1 MAVHWTKSEK
11 VKVPEADFK
20 SYSDWQKT
28 ERYKELLRE
37 QYERSTKQ

>member
-11 VKVPEADFK
+11 VKVPEVDFR

-37 QYERSTKQ
+37 QYKRSTKQ